1 MSKLDPG
8 ISDQGG
14 FSHNFGLAD
23 WTTVQFVPQSAR
35 TAFGVRRN
43 GLTDSIF
50 YKTKLDNLERMSEL
64 DKTEP
69 RNLLAHVHG
78 GQIRSQTQPHH

>member
-1 MSKLDPG
+1 MTKVASLTTLDLLLTG
-8 ISDQGG
+8 LQ
-14 FSHNFGLAD
+14 FSSS
-23 WTTVQFVPQSAR
+23 QSAR

-64 DKTEP
+64 EQARAT
-69 RNLLAHVHG
+69 
-78 GQIRSQTQPHH
+78 